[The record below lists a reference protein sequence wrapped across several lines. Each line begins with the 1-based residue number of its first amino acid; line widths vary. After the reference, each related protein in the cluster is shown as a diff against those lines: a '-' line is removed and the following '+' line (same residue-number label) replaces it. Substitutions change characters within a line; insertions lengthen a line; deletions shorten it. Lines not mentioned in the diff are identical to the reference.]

1 MRITIAF
8 LMQIWVITGYGQN
21 FLFQN
26 QSFFRPYLTNPALAG
41 IKGKGNLG
49 IIYKKQLAEFENSPN
64 SQAISIDYP
73 FLRNSVGLGFNLFKD
88 QNGPSSYLGFE
99 STFAYHVITSKKYEE
114 KLTGFSFGL
123 SANINQF
130 TLDRQYLMGEGSDDA
145 IFNDDSN
152 FNDISPNANIGFNFF
167 SDGFSLGASV
177 YNLLSLKNTVYKE
190 TNDLQRAFTV
200 FLSTSI
206 EWIVKEQWIIR
217 PALLL
222 RTQKNA
228 DYQVDI
234 MSEFGYKSLNGFSFS
249 LTPLFRSFSYRTVSG
264 NQSVGLNSL
273 ISKYPFS
280 LGYQFDVPISGNY
293 GYAGDHVFF
302 ISYQLGSKPKVANK
316 KS

>member
-1 MRITIAF
+1 
-8 LMQIWVITGYGQN
+8 MQIWVITGYGQN

-302 ISYQLGSKPKVANK
+302 IAYQLGSKPKVANK

>member
-1 MRITIAF
+1 
-8 LMQIWVITGYGQN
+8 MQIWVITGYGQN

-167 SDGFSLGASV
+167 ADGFSLGASV

-302 ISYQLGSKPKVANK
+302 IAYQLGSKPKVANK

>member
-302 ISYQLGSKPKVANK
+302 IAYQLGSKPKVANK

>member
-1 MRITIAF
+1 
-8 LMQIWVITGYGQN
+8 MQIWVITGYGQN